1 MPYPLW
7 PPNGRMAPFEP
18 AVSQEGDIMWI
29 RSMYAGTMAFAA
41 LILLMS
47 GTAEAQ
53 KDGKEKEWTVKEIM
67 AKSHGGKDALRTK
80 VMKGNASNDEKK
92 QLIDLY
98 TALVALKAPK
108 GDENDWKERT
118 KKVVELVKTGDPAD
132 LKAIDCKGCHGA
144 FKK

>member
-1 MPYPLW
+1 M
-7 PPNGRMAPFEP
+7 F
-18 AVSQEGDIMWI
+18 
-29 RSMYAGTMAFAA
+29 AGAMAFMA
-41 LILLMS
+41 LIMLMS

-53 KDGKEKEWTVKEIM
+53 KDVKEMSVKEIM
-67 AKSHGGKDALRTK
+67 VKAHGKDALRNK
-80 VMKGNASNDEKK
+80 VMNGKASNDEKK

-98 TALVALKAPK
+98 TALAAVKAPR

-132 LKAIDCKGCHGA
+132 LKKVDCKGCHGA

>member
-1 MPYPLW
+1 M
-7 PPNGRMAPFEP
+7 F
-18 AVSQEGDIMWI
+18 
-29 RSMYAGTMAFAA
+29 AGTMAFAA
-41 LILLMS
+41 LVLLMS

-53 KDGKEKEWTVKEIM
+53 KDGKDKEWTVKEIM
-67 AKSHGGKDALRTK
+67 TKSHGGKDNLRQK
-80 VMKGNASNDEKK
+80 VISGNASNDEKK

-98 TALVALKAPK
+98 TALAAVKAPR

-132 LKAIDCKGCHGA
+132 LKKIDCKGCHGA

>member
-1 MPYPLW
+1 
-7 PPNGRMAPFEP
+7 
-18 AVSQEGDIMWI
+18 MWI
-29 RSMYAGTMAFAA
+29 RSMFAGAMAYAA
-41 LILLMS
+41 LILLMA

-53 KDGKEKEWTVKEIM
+53 KDGKDKEWTVKEIM
-67 AKSHGGKDALRTK
+67 AKAHGKDALRTK

-98 TALVALKAPK
+98 TALAALKAPR
-108 GDENDWKERT
+108 GDEKDWKERT